1 MRSLSMRIANLHLL
15 TKKSKFIAYPT
26 KKMKSSKTKNF
37 LLSETV
43 NLTQA
48 DQTTIS
54 VAAATKLEVSPEV
67 TVDHLYGK
75 LKTIEEETE
84 LKQLNKIK
92 AKK

>member
-48 DQTTIS
+48 DQTT
-54 VAAATKLEVSPEV
+54 VAVADKLEVSPEV
-67 TVDHLYGK
+67 TVDHIYGK